1 MAIDPT
7 IPLQAKYTPV
17 KFPNM
22 LDQRARGQEVQLN
35 QMKLQQGQQDQQE
48 KNALR
53 KIISQPGFDP
63 HNQGTQQAMREA
75 APGRAPGVIA
85 QSGEIQKANADAQK
99 AKRNSAI
106 VEIANFDTPQQAL
119 DSLSGY
125 VAKDELSQER
135 ADNMAS
141 QIPNDMAGFK
151 NWQVQTLRGML
162 SPKDQLTDRRKQGDQ
177 QLQQE
182 KHAQTVRSDN
192 ADKAATEA
200 AKADPVAMQR
210 ERYERAAYESDI
222 SYGEL
227 VKREDYYPKVSG
239 ALEHAEDEIDST
251 VAAIDKLI
259 KSGGIGEI
267 VGHAQGRWD
276 WLAFSDQGR
285 AALSLYNMIT
295 AKGTLRA
302 LQSLKAASPTGASG
316 LGSTS
321 DGEMNTLTKSQG
333 SLDRKQGE
341 KDFIEGLNDYKAAL
355 MASKT
360 RLKTVFDETYQYRN
374 SEAYLNKGGAGGAG
388 GNRSGYT
395 DYNNLK

>member
-63 HNQGTQQAMREA
+63 HNQGTQQTMLQV
-75 APGRAPGVIA
+75 APSLAPGVIS
-85 QSGEIQKANADAQK
+85 QFGEFQKANADAQK
-99 AKRNSAI
+99 AKRNRAI
-106 VEIANFDTPQQAL
+106 GEIVNFDTPQQAL

-125 VAKDELSQER
+125 VGKGLSQEQ

-162 SPKDQLTDRRKQGDQ
+162 SPKDQLTDRRNQEEH
-177 QLQQE
+177 QLQRE
-182 KHAQTVRSDN
+182 KHAQDMRSAN
-192 ADKAATEA
+192 AEMAAAEA
-200 AKADPVAMQR
+200 AKAGPAAMQKAV
-210 ERYERAAYESDI
+210 YERVAYESDI
-222 SYGEL
+222 SVEEL
-227 VKREDYYPKVSG
+227 TKREDAYTKVNG
-239 ALEHAEDEIDST
+239 ALEHAGVSIDAT
-251 VAAIDKLI
+251 VTAIDNLI
-259 KSGGIGEI
+259 ESPGLGEI
-267 VGHAQGRWD
+267 AGYVQGGTEK
-276 WLAFSDQGR
+276 LATSADGQ
-285 AALSLYNMIT
+285 AALSLYNMVK
-295 AKGTLRA
+295 AQGTLRA
-302 LQSLKAASPTGASG
+302 LQNLREVSTNGASG
-316 LGSTS
+316 LGVAS
-321 DGEMNTLTKSQG
+321 DNDMILLAQSQG
-333 SLDRKQGE
+333 SIDRRQGV
-341 KDFIEGLNDYKAAL
+341 KNLVAGLMVYRTKLAD
-355 MASKT
+355 SKT
-360 RLKTVFDETYQYRN
+360 SAKNVFAETYQYRN

-395 DYNNLK
+395 DYNDLK

>member
-22 LDQRARGQEVQLN
+22 LEQRARGQEVQLN
-35 QMKLQQGQQDQQE
+35 QMQLQQGQQDQQE

-85 QSGEIQKANADAQK
+85 QLGEIQKANADAQK

-151 NWQVQTLRGML
+151 NWQVKTLRSML
-162 SPKDQLTDRRKQGDQ
+162 SPEKQLEH
-177 QLQQE
+177 QLQWE
-182 KHAQTVRSDN
+182 KHAQDMRSAN
-192 ADKAATEA
+192 AEMAATEA
-200 AKADPVAMQR
+200 AKADPAAMQKAL
-210 ERYERAAYESDI
+210 YERVAYESDI
-222 SYGEL
+222 SVEEL
-227 VKREDYYPKVSG
+227 TKREDAYTKVNG
-239 ALEHAEDEIDST
+239 ALDHAEAEIDAT
-251 VAAIDKLI
+251 VTAIDNLI
-259 KSGGIGEI
+259 TSPGLGEI
-267 VGHAQGRWD
+267 AGYYQGATD
-276 WLAFSDQGR
+276 KLATSEQGQ
-285 AALSLYNMIT
+285 AALSLYNMVK
-295 AKGTLRA
+295 AQGTLRA
-302 LQSLKAASPTGASG
+302 LQNLREVSTNGASG
-316 LGSTS
+316 LGVAS
-321 DGEMNTLTKSQG
+321 DNDMILLAQSQG
-333 SLDRKQGE
+333 SIDRKQGV
-341 KDFIEGLNDYKAAL
+341 KDLVAGLMVYRTKL
-355 MASKT
+355 VASKT
-360 RLKTVFDETYQYRN
+360 SAKNVFAETYQYRN

-395 DYNNLK
+395 DYNDLK

>member
-1 MAIDPT
+1 
-7 IPLQAKYTPV
+7 L
-17 KFPNM
+17 
-22 LDQRARGQEVQLN
+22 
-35 QMKLQQGQQDQQE
+35 
-48 KNALR
+48 
-53 KIISQPGFDP
+53 
-63 HNQGTQQAMREA
+63 
-75 APGRAPGVIA
+75 
-85 QSGEIQKANADAQK
+85 GEFQKANADAQK
-99 AKRNSAI
+99 AKRNRAI
-106 VEIANFDTPQQAL
+106 GEIVNFDTPQQAL

-125 VAKDELSQER
+125 VGKGLSQEQ

-162 SPKDQLTDRRKQGDQ
+162 SPEDQLGDRRKQEDQ
-177 QLQQE
+177 RIQWE
-182 KHAQTVRSDN
+182 KHAQDMRSDN
-192 ADKAATEA
+192 ADKAAAEA

-210 ERYERAAYESDI
+210 EMYERAAYESNI
-222 SYGEL
+222 SVGEL

-355 MASKT
+355 IASKT
-360 RLKTVFDETYQYRN
+360 RLRTVFDETYQYRN
-374 SEAYLNKGGAGGAG
+374 SEAYLNKGGAGG
-388 GNRSGYT
+388 NPSGYT
-395 DYNNLK
+395 DYNDLK

>member
-17 KFPNM
+17 KFPNV
-22 LDQRARGQEVQLN
+22 LEQRARGQEVQLN
-35 QMKLQQGQQDQQE
+35 QMQLQQGQQDQQE

-53 KIISQPGFDP
+53 QIISQPGFDP
-63 HNQGTQQAMREA
+63 YNQETQQAMRQA
-75 APGRAPGVIA
+75 APILAPGVIA
-85 QSGEIQKANADAQK
+85 KLGEGRKANDDAQK
-99 AKRNSAI
+99 AKRNRAI
-106 VEIANFDTPQQAL
+106 GEIVNFDTPQQAL

-125 VAKDELSQER
+125 VGKGLSQEQ

-162 SPKDQLTDRRKQGDQ
+162 SPEKQLGDRREQEKL
-177 QLQQE
+177 QLQREQQ
-182 KHAQTVRSDN
+182 AQDMRS
-192 ADKAATEA
+192 AKA
-200 AKADPVAMQR
+200 AKADPVAMQKAM
-210 ERYERAAYESDI
+210 YERAAYESNI
-222 SYGEL
+222 SVGEL
-227 VKREDYYPKVSG
+227 VKREDYHPKVSG
-239 ALEHAEDEIDST
+239 ALEHAGDEIDST

-333 SLDRKQGE
+333 SLDRIQGE

-374 SEAYLNKGGAGGAG
+374 SEAYLNKGGAGG
-388 GNRSGYT
+388 NPSGVI
-395 DYNNLK
+395 DVDINDLK

>member
-35 QMKLQQGQQDQQE
+35 QMQLQQGQQDQQE

-63 HNQGTQQAMREA
+63 HNQGTQQTMLQV
-75 APGRAPGVIA
+75 APSLAPGVIS
-85 QSGEIQKANADAQK
+85 QFGEFQKANADAQK
-99 AKRNSAI
+99 AKRNRAI
-106 VEIANFDTPQQAL
+106 GEIVNFDTPQQAL

-125 VAKDELSQER
+125 VGKGLSQEQ

-162 SPKDQLTDRRKQGDQ
+162 SPEDQLGDRRNQEEH
-177 QLQQE
+177 QLQRE
-182 KHAQTVRSDN
+182 KHALTVRSAN
-192 ADKAATEA
+192 AEMAAAEA
-200 AKADPVAMQR
+200 AKAGPAAMQKAM
-210 ERYERAAYESDI
+210 YERVAYESDI
-222 SYGEL
+222 SVEEL
-227 VKREDYYPKVSG
+227 TKREDAYTKVNG
-239 ALEHAEDEIDST
+239 ALDHAGVSIDAT
-251 VAAIDKLI
+251 VTAIDNLI
-259 KSGGIGEI
+259 KSPGLGEI
-267 VGHAQGRWD
+267 AGYAQGGTEK
-276 WLAFSDQGR
+276 LATSADGQ
-285 AALSLYNMIT
+285 AALSLYNMVK
-295 AKGTLRA
+295 AQGTLRA
-302 LQSLKAASPTGASG
+302 LQNLREVSTNGASG
-316 LGSTS
+316 LGVAT
-321 DGEMNTLTKSQG
+321 DNDMILLAESQA
-333 SLDRKQGE
+333 SIDRRQGV
-341 KDFIEGLNDYKAAL
+341 KNLVAGLQVYKAKL
-355 MASKT
+355 IASKA
-360 RLKTVFDETYQYRN
+360 RGKNVFTETYQYRN

>member
-63 HNQGTQQAMREA
+63 HNQGTQQAMMEA

-85 QSGEIQKANADAQK
+85 QLGEFQKANADAQK
-99 AKRNSAI
+99 AKRNRAI

-125 VAKDELSQER
+125 VGKGLSQEQ

-162 SPKDQLTDRRKQGDQ
+162 SPKDQLTHK
-177 QLQQE
+177 
-182 KHAQTVRSDN
+182 SIN
-192 ADKAATEA
+192 C
-200 AKADPVAMQR
+200 
-210 ERYERAAYESDI
+210 
-222 SYGEL
+222 
-227 VKREDYYPKVSG
+227 SG
-239 ALEHAEDEIDST
+239 
-251 VAAIDKLI
+251 
-259 KSGGIGEI
+259 
-267 VGHAQGRWD
+267 R
-276 WLAFSDQGR
+276 
-285 AALSLYNMIT
+285 
-295 AKGTLRA
+295 
-302 LQSLKAASPTGASG
+302 
-316 LGSTS
+316 
-321 DGEMNTLTKSQG
+321 NT
-333 SLDRKQGE
+333 R
-341 KDFIEGLNDYKAAL
+341 
-355 MASKT
+355 
-360 RLKTVFDETYQYRN
+360 
-374 SEAYLNKGGAGGAG
+374 
-388 GNRSGYT
+388 
-395 DYNNLK
+395 

>member
-63 HNQGTQQAMREA
+63 HNQGTQQTMLQV
-75 APGRAPGVIA
+75 APSLAPGVIS
-85 QSGEIQKANADAQK
+85 QFGEFQKANADAQK

-125 VAKDELSQER
+125 VGKGLSQEQ

-141 QIPNDMAGFK
+141 QIPNDQAGFK
-151 NWQVQTLRGML
+151 NWQVKTLRGML
-162 SPKDQLTDRRKQGDQ
+162 SPKDQLGDRREQEEL
-177 QLQQE
+177 QLQREQQ
-182 KHAQTVRSDN
+182 AQDMRS
-192 ADKAATEA
+192 AKA

-210 ERYERAAYESDI
+210 EMYERAAYESDI

-333 SLDRKQGE
+333 SLDRIQGE

-374 SEAYLNKGGAGGAG
+374 SEAYLNKGGAGG
-388 GNRSGYT
+388 NPSGDIDI
-395 DYNNLK
+395 DYSDLKD

>member
-63 HNQGTQQAMREA
+63 DNQGTQQAMMQA
-75 APGRAPGVIA
+75 APSHAPGVLA
-85 QSGEIQKANADAQK
+85 KLGEIQTANADAQK
-99 AKRNSAI
+99 AKRNRAI
-106 VEIANFDTPQQAL
+106 GEIVNFDTPQQAL

-125 VAKDELSQER
+125 VGKGLSQEQ

-141 QIPNDMAGFK
+141 QIPNDQAGFK
-151 NWQVQTLRGML
+151 NWQVKTLRGML
-162 SPKDQLTDRRKQGDQ
+162 SPKDQLGDRREQEEL
-177 QLQQE
+177 QLQREQQ
-182 KHAQTVRSDN
+182 AQDMRS
-192 ADKAATEA
+192 AKA

-333 SLDRKQGE
+333 SLDRIQGE

-374 SEAYLNKGGAGGAG
+374 SEAYLNKGGAGG
-388 GNRSGYT
+388 NPSGYT
-395 DYNNLK
+395 DYNDLK

>member
-17 KFPNM
+17 KFPNV
-22 LDQRARGQEVQLN
+22 LEQRARGQEVQLN
-35 QMKLQQGQQDQQE
+35 QMQLQQGQQDQQE

-85 QSGEIQKANADAQK
+85 QLGEIQKANADAQK

-151 NWQVQTLRGML
+151 NWQVKTLRSML
-162 SPKDQLTDRRKQGDQ
+162 SPEKQLTDRRNQEEQ
-177 QLQQE
+177 QLQRE
-182 KHAQTVRSDN
+182 KHALTVRSAN

-200 AKADPVAMQR
+200 AKADPVAMQKAM
-210 ERYERAAYESDI
+210 YERVASESYI
-222 SYGEL
+222 SVEEL
-227 VKREDYYPKVSG
+227 TKREDAWTKVNG
-239 ALEHAEDEIDST
+239 ALEHAEDEIDS
-251 VAAIDKLI
+251 VVKSIDELI
-259 KSGGIGEI
+259 KNPSLSEI
-267 VGHAQGRWD
+267 TGSVQGRVD
-276 WLAFSDQGR
+276 WFTTSEQGL
-285 AALSLYNMIT
+285 AALSLYNMIM

-302 LQSLKAASPTGASG
+302 IQDLKAASPTGATG
-316 LGSTS
+316 MGGTS
-321 DGEMNTLTKSQG
+321 DGEMLTLAQSQG
-333 SLDRKQGE
+333 SIDRKQG
-341 KDFIEGLNDYKAAL
+341 KKYLIAGLRAYKAEL
-355 MASKT
+355 LGSKT
-360 RLKTVFDETYQYRN
+360 RLRNVVDETYQYRN
-374 SEAYLNKGGAGGAG
+374 GEAYHNA
-388 GNRSGYT
+388 RSGGT
-395 DYNNLK
+395 RFGIIDIDYNALKD

>member
-22 LDQRARGQEVQLN
+22 LEQRARGQEVQLN
-35 QMKLQQGQQDQQE
+35 QMQLQQGQQDQQE

-53 KIISQPGFDP
+53 QIISRPGFDP
-63 HNQGTQQAMREA
+63 YNQGTQQAMMEA
-75 APGRAPGVIA
+75 APSHAPGVLA
-85 QSGEIQKANADAQK
+85 KLGEIQTANADAQK

-182 KHAQTVRSDN
+182 KHAQTVRSAN
-192 ADKAATEA
+192 AEMAATEA
-200 AKADPVAMQR
+200 AKADPAAMQKAM
-210 ERYERAAYESDI
+210 YERVASESYI
-222 SYGEL
+222 SVEEL
-227 VKREDYYPKVSG
+227 TKREDAWTKVNG
-239 ALEHAEDEIDST
+239 ALEHAEDEIDS
-251 VAAIDKLI
+251 VVKSIDELI
-259 KSGGIGEI
+259 KNPSLSEI
-267 VGHAQGRWD
+267 TGSVQGRVD
-276 WLAFSDQGR
+276 WFTTSEQGL
-285 AALSLYNMIT
+285 AALSLYNMIM

-302 LQSLKAASPTGASG
+302 IQDLKAASPTGATG
-316 LGSTS
+316 MGGTS
-321 DGEMNTLTKSQG
+321 DGEMLTLAQSQG
-333 SLDRKQGE
+333 SIDRKQG
-341 KDFIEGLNDYKAAL
+341 KKYLIAGLRAYKAEL
-355 MASKT
+355 LGSKT
-360 RLKTVFDETYQYRN
+360 RLRNVVDETYQYRN
-374 SEAYLNKGGAGGAG
+374 GEAYHNARSGGT
-388 GNRSGYT
+388 RSGYT
-395 DYNNLK
+395 DYNDLK

>member
-63 HNQGTQQAMREA
+63 HNQGTQQTMLQV
-75 APGRAPGVIA
+75 APSLAPGVIS
-85 QSGEIQKANADAQK
+85 QFGEFQKANADAQK
-99 AKRNSAI
+99 AKRNRAI
-106 VEIANFDTPQQAL
+106 GEIVNFDTPQQAL

-125 VAKDELSQER
+125 EGKGLSQEQ

-151 NWQVQTLRGML
+151 NWQVKTLRGML
-162 SPKDQLTDRRKQGDQ
+162 SPKDQLGDRREQEEL
-177 QLQQE
+177 QLQREQQ
-182 KHAQTVRSDN
+182 AQDMRS
-192 ADKAATEA
+192 AKA

-210 ERYERAAYESDI
+210 EMYERAAYESNI
-222 SYGEL
+222 SVGEL
-227 VKREDYYPKVSG
+227 VKREDAFTKVNG
-239 ALEHAEDEIDST
+239 ALDHAQAEIDAT
-251 VAAIDKLI
+251 VTAIDNLI
-259 KSGGIGEI
+259 ASPGLGEI
-267 VGHAQGRWD
+267 AGYAQGGTEK
-276 WLAFSDQGR
+276 LATSADGQ
-285 AALSLYNMIT
+285 AALSLYNMVM

-302 LQSLKAASPTGASG
+302 LQGLREVSTNGASG
-316 LGSTS
+316 LGIATDNDMILLS
-321 DGEMNTLTKSQG
+321 DSQA
-333 SLDRKQGE
+333 SIDRRQGV
-341 KDFIEGLNDYKAAL
+341 KKLVANLQVYKAKL
-355 MASKT
+355 IASKA
-360 RLKTVFDETYQYRN
+360 RGKNVFNETYQYRN

-395 DYNNLK
+395 DYNDLK

>member
-63 HNQGTQQAMREA
+63 DNQGTQQAMMQA
-75 APGRAPGVIA
+75 APSHAPGVLA
-85 QSGEIQKANADAQK
+85 KLGEIQTANADAQK

-125 VAKDELSQER
+125 VGKGLSQEQ

-141 QIPNDMAGFK
+141 QIPNDQAGFK
-151 NWQVQTLRGML
+151 NWQVKTLRGML
-162 SPKDQLTDRRKQGDQ
+162 SPKDQLGDRREQEEL
-177 QLQQE
+177 QLQREQQ
-182 KHAQTVRSDN
+182 AQDMRS
-192 ADKAATEA
+192 AKA

-333 SLDRKQGE
+333 SLDRIQGE

-374 SEAYLNKGGAGGAG
+374 SEAYLNKGGAGG
-388 GNRSGYT
+388 NPSGYT
-395 DYNNLK
+395 DYNDLK

>member
-63 HNQGTQQAMREA
+63 DNQGTQQAMMQA
-75 APGRAPGVIA
+75 APSHAPGVLA
-85 QSGEIQKANADAQK
+85 KLGEIQTANADAQK
-99 AKRNSAI
+99 AKRNRAI
-106 VEIANFDTPQQAL
+106 GEIVNFDTPQQAL

-125 VAKDELSQER
+125 VGKGLSQEQ

-162 SPKDQLTDRRKQGDQ
+162 SPKDQLGDRREQEEL
-177 QLQQE
+177 QLQREQQ
-182 KHAQTVRSDN
+182 AQDMRS
-192 ADKAATEA
+192 AKA

-210 ERYERAAYESDI
+210 EMYERAAYESDI

-355 MASKT
+355 IASKT

-395 DYNNLK
+395 DYNDLK

>member
-22 LDQRARGQEVQLN
+22 LEQRARGQEVQLN

-63 HNQGTQQAMREA
+63 YNQGTQQAMMEA

-85 QSGEIQKANADAQK
+85 QLGEIQTANADAQK
-99 AKRNSAI
+99 AKRNRAI

-125 VAKDELSQER
+125 VGKGLSQEQ

-151 NWQVQTLRGML
+151 NWKVQTLRGML
-162 SPKDQLTDRRKQGDQ
+162 SPKDQLEH
-177 QLQQE
+177 QLQRE
-182 KHAQTVRSDN
+182 KHALTVRSAN
-192 ADKAATEA
+192 AEMAATEA
-200 AKADPVAMQR
+200 AKAGPAAMQKAM
-210 ERYERAAYESDI
+210 YERVAYESDI
-222 SYGEL
+222 SVEEL
-227 VKREDYYPKVSG
+227 TKREDAYTKVNG
-239 ALEHAEDEIDST
+239 ALEHAGVSLDAT
-251 VAAIDKLI
+251 VTAIDNLI
-259 KSGGIGEI
+259 KSPGLGEI
-267 VGHAQGRWD
+267 AGYVQGGTEK
-276 WLAFSDQGR
+276 LATSADGQ
-285 AALSLYNMIT
+285 AALSLYNMVM
-295 AKGTLRA
+295 AQGTLRA
-302 LQSLKAASPTGASG
+302 LQDLRAVSPKGSSG
-316 LGSTS
+316 LGPAT
-321 DGEMNTLTKSQG
+321 DNDIILLAQSQG
-333 SLDRKQGE
+333 SIDRRQGV
-341 KDFIEGLNDYKAAL
+341 KNLVAGLRVYRAKLA
-355 MASKT
+355 ASKT
-360 RLKTVFDETYQYRN
+360 SAKNVFNETYQYRN

>member
-1 MAIDPT
+1 
-7 IPLQAKYTPV
+7 V
-17 KFPNM
+17 
-22 LDQRARGQEVQLN
+22 
-35 QMKLQQGQQDQQE
+35 
-48 KNALR
+48 
-53 KIISQPGFDP
+53 
-63 HNQGTQQAMREA
+63 
-75 APGRAPGVIA
+75 APGIAPRMLS
-85 QSGEIQKANADAQK
+85 QLGEFQKANADAQK

-125 VAKDELSQER
+125 VGKGLSQEQ

-162 SPKDQLTDRRKQGDQ
+162 SPEDQLGDRREQEDQ
-177 QLQQE
+177 RIQWE
-182 KHAQTVRSDN
+182 KHAQTVRSAN
-192 ADKAATEA
+192 AEMAATEA

-333 SLDRKQGE
+333 SLDRIQGE

-374 SEAYLNKGGAGGAG
+374 SEAYLNKGGAGG
-388 GNRSGYT
+388 NPSGDIDI
-395 DYNNLK
+395 DYSDLKD

>member
-22 LDQRARGQEVQLN
+22 LEQRARGQEVQLN

-63 HNQGTQQAMREA
+63 DNQGTQQAMMQA
-75 APGRAPGVIA
+75 APSHAPGVLA
-85 QSGEIQKANADAQK
+85 KLGEIQTANADAQK
-99 AKRNSAI
+99 AKRNRAI
-106 VEIANFDTPQQAL
+106 GEIVNFDTPQQAL

-125 VAKDELSQER
+125 VGKGLSQEQ

-162 SPKDQLTDRRKQGDQ
+162 SPEKQLTDRRKQEEQ
-177 QLQQE
+177 QLQRE
-182 KHAQTVRSDN
+182 KHALTVRSAN
-192 ADKAATEA
+192 AEMAAAEA
-200 AKADPVAMQR
+200 AKAGPAAMQKAV
-210 ERYERAAYESDI
+210 YERVAYESDI
-222 SYGEL
+222 SVGEL
-227 VKREDYYPKVSG
+227 VKREDAFTKVNG
-239 ALEHAEDEIDST
+239 ALDHAQAEIDAT
-251 VAAIDKLI
+251 VTAIDNLI
-259 KSGGIGEI
+259 ASPGLGEI
-267 VGHAQGRWD
+267 TGYAEGGTD
-276 WLAFSDQGR
+276 KLATSAEGQ
-285 AALSLYNMIT
+285 AALSLYNT
-295 AKGTLRA
+295 VKAKGTLRA
-302 LQSLKAASPTGASG
+302 LQGLREVSTNGASG
-316 LGSTS
+316 LGIATDNDMILLS
-321 DGEMNTLTKSQG
+321 DSQA
-333 SLDRKQGE
+333 SIDRGQGVKNLVANLE
-341 KDFIEGLNDYKAAL
+341 VYKAKL
-355 MASKT
+355 IASKA
-360 RLKTVFDETYQYRN
+360 RGKNVFNETYQYRN